1 VKNMGKVLGILALV
15 FGIISFALS
24 PLSYFGVFVVFR
36 IIGTFLTGGLAAAG
50 IILGIIGIIKDDGK
64 GLALAGLIVSNVAMI
79 NFIVGSALSFWGI
92 TY

>member
-1 VKNMGKVLGILALV
+1 MGKVLGILALV

-24 PLSYFGVFVVFR
+24 PLSYFRVSVGFR

>member
-1 VKNMGKVLGILALV
+1 MGKVLGILALV

-24 PLSYFGVFVVFR
+24 PLSYFGVAVAPR

-50 IILGIIGIIKDDGK
+50 IICGIIGVIKDDGK